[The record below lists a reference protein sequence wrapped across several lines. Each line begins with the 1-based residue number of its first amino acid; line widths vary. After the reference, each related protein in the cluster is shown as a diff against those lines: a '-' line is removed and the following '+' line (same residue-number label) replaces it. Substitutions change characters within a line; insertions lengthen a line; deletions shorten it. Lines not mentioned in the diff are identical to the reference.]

1 VRLTPFPGASFL
13 LPEVVWQQYDWTVQ
27 HCVLRSSNEP
37 IRL

>member
-13 LPEVVWQQYDWTVQ
+13 LPEAVWAQYDWSIQ

-37 IRL
+37 ILV